1 MYSTTDFR
9 KGLKIEID
17 GTPFEIIEFQHF
29 KPGKGG
35 AMVRTKLRNILNGR
49 VVDNTFRSGEKVGRP
64 DLESRDMQFLYRE
77 SEDMVF
83 MDLTTYEQLQLQ
95 ESVTGDKGG
104 YLKDGQQC
112 RVLMYNGSPLDIEI
126 PVSLVLEVVET
137 EPGAKGDT
145 VSNVTKPAR
154 LETGISIQVP
164 IFVNTGDK
172 GGYALRGI
180 PGPRMNG
187 G

>member
-49 VVDNTFRSGEKVGRP
+49 VLDNTFRSGEKVERP
-64 DLESRDMQFLYRE
+64 NLESRDMQFLYHE
-77 SEDMVF
+77 GEQLVF
-83 MDLTTYEQLQLQ
+83 MDMTTYDQMHMDAEA
-95 ESVTGDKGG
+95 TDGKAN
-104 YLKDGQQC
+104 YLKDGQEC
-112 RVLMYNGSPLDIEI
+112 RVLLYNEKPLDIEI
-126 PVSLVLEVVET
+126 PASLVLEVTET

-145 VSNVTKPAR
+145 VSNVTKPAT
-154 LETGISIQVP
+154 LETGVVIQVP
-164 IFVNTGDK
+164 VFVNIGDRVK
-172 GGYALRGI
+172 VDTRPSGDLGRE
-180 PGPRMNG
+180 
-187 G
+187 

>member
-9 KGLKIEID
+9 KGLKIELD
-17 GTPFEIIEFQHF
+17 GTPFEIVDFQHF

-64 DLESRDMQFLYRE
+64 DLESRDMQYLYHE
-77 SEDMVF
+77 GDDLVL
-83 MDLTTYEQLQLQ
+83 MDLTTYEQLYMHEDL
-95 ESVTGDKGG
+95 TDGKAGF
-104 YLKDGQQC
+104 LKDGQQV
-112 RVLMYNGSPLDIEI
+112 RVLLYNGKPLDLEL

-145 VSNVTKPAR
+145 VNNVTKPAK
-154 LETGISIQVP
+154 LETGIVVQVP
-164 IFVNTGDK
+164 IFVNQGDRIK
-172 GGYALRGI
+172 VDTRSREYLGRE
-180 PGPRMNG
+180 
-187 G
+187 

>member
-49 VVDNTFRSGEKVGRP
+49 VLDNTFRSGEKVERP
-64 DLESRDMQFLYRE
+64 NLESRDMQFLYHE
-77 SEDMVF
+77 G
-83 MDLTTYEQLQLQ
+83 Q
-95 ESVTGDKGG
+95 E
-104 YLKDGQQC
+104 C
-112 RVLMYNGSPLDIEI
+112 RVLLYNEKPLDIEI
-126 PVSLVLEVVET
+126 PASLVLEVTET

-145 VSNVTKPAR
+145 VSNVTKPAT
-154 LETGISIQVP
+154 LETGVVIQVP
-164 IFVNTGDK
+164 IFVNIGDRVK
-172 GGYALRGI
+172 VDTRTNGYLGRE
-180 PGPRMNG
+180 
-187 G
+187 

>member
-64 DLESRDMQFLYRE
+64 DLESREMQFLYRE
-77 SEDMVF
+77 DKDMVF
-83 MDLTTYEQLQLQ
+83 MDLTTYEQLQLK

-112 RVLMYNGSPLDIEI
+112 RVLMYNGNPLDIEI
-126 PVSLVLEVVET
+126 PVSVVLEVVDA
-137 EPGAKGDT
+137 EPGVKGDT

-154 LETGISIQVP
+154 LETGISIQAP
-164 IFVNTGDK
+164 IFVNIGDRVK
-172 GGYALRGI
+172 VDTRSGEYLGRE
-180 PGPRMNG
+180 
-187 G
+187 